1 MKEEDIKLGFG
12 DPPVPTYI
20 YVGDSGDPD
29 CPWYELDYKNNNK
42 KIPIPHKAL
51 TGRLMG
57 LKLVKKTHKGKDA
70 IKLDISFQADKRY
83 IIRSG
88 VETYFT
94 RSFLLAAQTLDMTD
108 ELVMLVA
115 SPGKDQSV
123 IFCKLYYAI
132 NEERIRTTWD
142 ADCKLHPIVHNLQI
156 RMNIHP
162 QTIEE
167 VMSGEEHKDGDDDLS
182 PVDRMI
188 KEDPTSQPPPAE
200 KVAKEPEPK
209 EEPKEVEVAPKTA
222 DASPAEKVQVPAKLR
237 TPAPIAAAQRTM
249 GPEYYA
255 TEIDDVIEV
264 GQLGKLRAF
273 AEQLGITDEAFCL
286 EVMGCEPSDLSV
298 KGADHLIH
306 FAEVKVKGEDKPKK

>member
-1 MKEEDIKLGFG
+1 MKEDDIKLGFG

-20 YVGDSGDPD
+20 YVGDSGDKD

-42 KIPIPHKAL
+42 KIPIAHRAV
-51 TGRLMG
+51 TGKIMG
-57 LKLVKKTHKGKDA
+57 LKLVKKTHKNKDS
-70 IKLDISFQADKRY
+70 IKLDISFQAEKRY

-94 RSFLLAAQTLDMTD
+94 RSFLLAAQTMDMTD
-108 ELVMLVA
+108 ETVILVA
-115 SPGKDQSV
+115 SPGSDQSV
-123 IFCKLYYAI
+123 VFCKLYYAI
-132 NEERIRTTWD
+132 NEERIRTEWD
-142 ADCKLHPIVHNLQI
+142 PDCKLHPIVNALQV

-162 QTIEE
+162 QTLEE

-188 KEDPTSQPPPAE
+188 KEDPI
-200 KVAKEPEPK
+200 PK
-209 EEPKEVEVAPKTA
+209 QTPAPKAAAEPVQEAAPTETKTEPA
-222 DASPAEKVQVPAKLR
+222 PPAEKVQVPAEKR
-237 TPAPIAAAQRTM
+237 TPAPVAAASRTM
-249 GPEYYA
+249 GAEYYA

-264 GQLGKLRAF
+264 GQLGKLRAL
-273 AEQLGITDEAFCL
+273 AEQLNTTDEEFCK

-306 FAEVKVKGEDKPKK
+306 FAEVKAKGDDQTKK

>member
-1 MKEEDIKLGFG
+1 MKEEDIKLGFC

-20 YVGDSGDPD
+20 YVGDSGDKD
-29 CPWYELDYKNNNK
+29 CPWYELDYKDNK
-42 KIPIPHKAL
+42 KIPIKHKAIV
-51 TGRLMG
+51 GKIMG
-57 LKLVKKTHKGKDA
+57 LKLVKKTHKKKDT
-70 IKLDISFQADKRY
+70 IKLDISFQAEKRY

-94 RSFLLAAQTLDMTD
+94 RSFLLAAQTMDMTD
-108 ELVMLVA
+108 ETVILVA
-115 SPGKDQSV
+115 SPGNDQSV
-123 IFCKLYYAI
+123 VFCKVYYAI
-132 NEERIRTTWD
+132 NEERIKTDWD
-142 ADCKLHPIVHNLQI
+142 PDCKLHPIVNALQT

-162 QTIEE
+162 QTLDE

-188 KEDPTSQPPPAE
+188 KEDPLPKQTPAPQ
-200 KVAKEPEPK
+200 AAEPK
-209 EEPKEVEVAPKTA
+209 AEAEQPQEPKAENP
-222 DASPAEKVQVPAKLR
+222 PAEKVQVPAESR
-237 TPAPIAAAQRTM
+237 TPAHIAAASRTM

-264 GQLGKLRAF
+264 GQLGKLRALVG
-273 AEQLGITDEAFCL
+273 QLGITDDEFCK

-306 FAEVKVKGEDKPKK
+306 FAEVKIKGDDKTKK